1 MSAAAIL
8 AIIQGIA
15 GAIPELLSLY
25 DQVKNGQTVT
35 EAQVQTVLGKYT
47 TDRVT
52 LVTDIAASGT

>member
-8 AIIQGIA
+8 ALIQGIA

-25 DQVKNGQTVT
+25 DEIKSGQTVT
-35 EAQVQTVLGKYT
+35 EAQVQAILAKYT

-52 LVTDIAASGT
+52 LVTDIAAAGN